1 MDGKVFGSCG
11 NHWTMAGNRKGKAKT
26 SEDSRKMLDI
36 EYARTHTFWGDI
48 KILIKTP
55 LAALQQENV

>member
-1 MDGKVFGSCG
+1 L
-11 NHWTMAGNRKGKAKT
+11 
-26 SEDSRKMLDI
+26 LDI
-36 EYARTHTFWGDI
+36 EYARTHTFWSDL